1 LINVARYMKKEI
13 VILVSTLVILF
24 VADALFALDA
34 GKIIAYPVPF
44 NPRRGER
51 TLKIGIGQPEPS
63 ASSFRLKV
71 EIFDVNG
78 DLVFKRTYY
87 NALPAIW
94 NGHNRKGNL
103 VKPGLY
109 IMKIDLE
116 NTATDDH
123 SQGKKIIRIL
133 INY

>member
-1 LINVARYMKKEI
+1 MKKEI
-13 VILVSTLVILF
+13 VILVFTVVILF
-24 VADALFALDA
+24 VSDALFAIDA
-34 GKIIAYPVPF
+34 DKIIAYPVPF

-51 TLKIGIGQPEPS
+51 TLKIGLGQPEPTGGL
-63 ASSFRLKV
+63 FRLKV

-87 NALPAIW
+87 NDLPAIW
-94 NGHNRKGNL
+94 NGHNSKGNL
-103 VKPGLY
+103 VKPGFY